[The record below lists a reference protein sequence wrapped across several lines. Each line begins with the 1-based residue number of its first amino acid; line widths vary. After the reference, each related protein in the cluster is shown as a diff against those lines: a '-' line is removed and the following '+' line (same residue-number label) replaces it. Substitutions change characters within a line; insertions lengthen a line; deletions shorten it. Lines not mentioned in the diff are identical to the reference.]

1 LALDARSS
9 AFALEVPA
17 STLPVLDGVR
27 DDSQSFQLQR
37 LA

>member
-27 DDSQSFQLQR
+27 DDSQSFRLQR